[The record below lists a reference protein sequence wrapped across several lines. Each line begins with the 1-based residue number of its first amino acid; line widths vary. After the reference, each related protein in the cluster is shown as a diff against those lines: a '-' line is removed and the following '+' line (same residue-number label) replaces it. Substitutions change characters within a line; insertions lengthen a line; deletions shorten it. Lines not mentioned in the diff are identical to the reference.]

1 MATASSA
8 IFWDDERVLT
18 VSIHESGRALFPG
31 TGWPGDIGGK
41 DAQGSATNV
50 ALPPGVADAGW
61 LRAFHSTA
69 LPVVRAFRPQVLV
82 SQHGCDT
89 HLQDPLAHLALTV
102 DAQREA
108 ADALHRLS
116 HEVCDGRWVALGG
129 GGYEIVDV
137 VPRAWT
143 HLTAIAAHRPIPVTA
158 AVPEDWREHVRE
170 LTGRPAPFR
179 MGDRS
184 PDAGPLWWRS
194 WDLGYDPEDPVD
206 RAVMATRQAVFPL
219 HGLDVYFD

>member
-1 MATASSA
+1 
-8 IFWDDERVLT
+8 V
-18 VSIHESGRALFPG
+18 
-31 TGWPGDIGGK
+31 
-41 DAQGSATNV
+41 
-50 ALPPGVADAGW
+50 
-61 LRAFHSTA
+61 

-108 ADALHRLS
+108 AETLHRLS

-158 AVPEDWREHVRE
+158 QVPEDWREHVRE
-170 LTGRPAPFR
+170 LIGRPAPFR
-179 MGDRS
+179 MGDRAA
-184 PDAGPLWWRS
+184 DAGPLWWRS